1 MKATFIN
8 IQDMLLL
15 LSTAD
20 EVTIEVASFDDKRGS
35 SGERYIYTGRMFRPS
50 AIKNNASSISA
61 PKEILTN
68 PFHTKNR
75 TINFRLKD
83 GSIRTIKRIL
93 IEKINNK
100 EVVL

>member
-20 EVTIEVASFDDKRGS
+20 EVTIEVASFDEKRGS
-35 SGERYIYTGRMFRPS
+35 SGERYIYTGRMVRPS
-50 AIKNNASSISA
+50 STNSNSPAPTT
-61 PKEILTN
+61 PKEIITN

-75 TINFRLKD
+75 TINFLLKD
-83 GSIRTIKRIL
+83 GSIRTVKRIL